1 MIRKKSGYTLI
12 ELIIVISLFVI
23 ILLGGTTL
31 FVQNLRTGGFT
42 EMDLKLNI
50 SLRSVLDEMERKI
63 RFGKVTMV
71 DASDREQ
78 CLLAGSTGLT
88 GSSVTTEDLNSLS
101 SVYSLVD
108 NKISSVSGQTGEQV
122 FLNSTDVSINT
133 ISIKWFC
140 QSAISDKII
149 LEITASTI
157 PLGSGVTISK
167 SVSREIVLL
176 NSAIN

>member
-1 MIRKKSGYTLI
+1 MNRKTAGYTLI

-42 EMDLKLNI
+42 EMDLKLNM
-50 SLRSVLDEMERKI
+50 SLRSVLDEMERKV
-63 RFGKVTMV
+63 RFGKVSTV
-71 DASDREQ
+71 DSSDREQ
-78 CLLAGSTGLT
+78 CLLAGETGLT
-88 GSSVTTEDLNSLS
+88 GSSVTTEDLNGMS
-101 SVYSLVD
+101 SVYSLVE
-108 NKISSVSGQTGEQV
+108 NKVSSVSGQTGEQV
-122 FLNSTDVSINT
+122 FLNSTDISINT
-133 ISIKWFC
+133 LLIKWFC

-149 LEITASTI
+149 LEITASTV

-176 NSAIN
+176 NSTTN